1 MSEQSLLV
9 QYKNEIADQLKD
21 KQTLNALV
29 ETTFKGLKQEIVPRA
44 MLEGY
49 MRGFKFDDFLKKN
62 VYAVPFGGG
71 YSLVTSIDYAR
82 KIGQKNGVVGKTKP
96 DFTFSQD
103 GKVESCTITIK
114 KHTHSYD
121 GTPYIGEFTATVFMD
136 EYSTGKQLWASK
148 PRTMI
153 AKVAEMHALRMA
165 CPEDAQQMYVEE
177 EYEREN
183 VVAEYVENEID
194 TTEAQKKLIA
204 CKTVAELQEAWMTL
218 SAEEKL
224 ELAKLKDE
232 IKEKLTP
239 KEAQKS
245 EPVDDIIEGQVE
257 EPKEE
262 PKEETPAAKAMREAK
277 EEVTGK

>member
-21 KQTLNALV
+21 KQTLGALV

-96 DFTFSQD
+96 EFTFLQD

-204 CKTVAELQEAWMTL
+204 CKTVAELQEAWLTL
-218 SAEEKL
+218 TSEEKL
-224 ELAKLKDE
+224 ELDALKNE

-239 KEAQKS
+239 KEEPKS
-245 EPVDDIIEGQVE
+245 EPVGDIIEGQVE